1 MRLLSVWFL
10 SAMIPAVALAEVP
23 EVPQVPD
30 QQEVPDLPFRPLPKQ
45 VPIPKDNPQTDAKI
59 DLGRELYFDPR
70 LSFTGKVSCNSC
82 HHLDQGGEDGQA
94 VSVGAL
100 GKAGRRSAPTLW
112 NVGFETAYFWDGRA
126 NSIEDVVKEHVL
138 DETVMAIPAY
148 PTLTGRLQ
156 SITAYR
162 ERFAA
167 AFGHEKVA
175 IDDVAKALA
184 SFVRTLVTPDSPFDR
199 YLQGDQASL
208 SEEAVRGYALFNEKG
223 CAACHFWTLLAGPV
237 PGLSFKPGQP
247 FYELFPTV
255 RGTPWEE
262 RLDIL
267 ADEGAYDW
275 TGREDYRH
283 MWRVPTL
290 RNIELTAPYFHNGSV
305 KTLPEAVQVMSETQF
320 GIELS
325 EDEIAAIVEFL
336 KTQTGVRPAMTP
348 PEPLR

>member
-1 MRLLSVWFL
+1 MRLLSFICLFL
-10 SAMIPAVALAEVP
+10 MIPVVSLAADP
-23 EVPQVPD
+23 NPPLQ
-30 QQEVPDLPFRPLPKQ
+30 DLPFRPLPKQ
-45 VPIPKDNPQTDAKI
+45 VPIPKGSPQTDARI
-59 DLGRELYFDPR
+59 DLGRQLYFDPR
-70 LSFTGKVSCNSC
+70 LSFTGRVSCNSC
-82 HHLDQGGEDGQA
+82 HGLDQGGGDGKA

-112 NVGFETAYFWDGRA
+112 NIGFQTAYFWDGRVG
-126 NSIEDVVKEHVL
+126 SLEEVVKEHVL
-138 DETVMAIPAY
+138 DDTVMAIPAY

-162 ERFAA
+162 ERFAK
-167 AFGHEKVA
+167 AFGHEQIA

-184 SFVRTLVTPDSPFDR
+184 AFMRTLVTPDSPFDR

-208 SEEAVRGYALFNEKG
+208 SEEAVRGYELFNGKG

-237 PGLSFKPGQP
+237 PGLAFKPGEA

-255 RGTPWEE
+255 RGTPYEE
-262 RLDIL
+262 QFDLL
-267 ADEGAYDW
+267 ADQGAYGW
-275 TGREDYRH
+275 SGREDYRH

-305 KTLPEAVQVMSETQF
+305 ADLPEAVQVMSLTQF

-325 EDEIAAIVEFL
+325 DDEVAAIVEFL
-336 KTQTGVRPAMTP
+336 KGLTGSRPAMAL